1 MDLDLEEWCLI
12 RNKMLRYHFNI
23 SEEIKAVVQSI
34 RAEMRPELIPLAEEK
49 ANYEKMRINHK
60 MAQNENPIQLRFM
73 RKTIARLNT
82 ELAKKLTESK

>member
-1 MDLDLEEWCLI
+1 MKASDI
-12 RNKMLRYHFNI
+12 R
-23 SEEIKAVVQSI
+23 
-34 RAEMRPELIPLAEEK
+34 ELTVEDIQAKLAEEK

-60 MAQNENPIQLRFM
+60 MAKNENPIQLRFM